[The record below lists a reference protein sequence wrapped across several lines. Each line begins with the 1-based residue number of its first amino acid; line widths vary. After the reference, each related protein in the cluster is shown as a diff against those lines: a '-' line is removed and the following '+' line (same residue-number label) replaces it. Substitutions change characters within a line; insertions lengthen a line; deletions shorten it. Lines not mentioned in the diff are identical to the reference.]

1 MDALSNRSALI
12 TGAAGG
18 LGFATARLFLAA
30 GARVALTDIR
40 QAEGEARAAELG
52 ERAMFIAHDVTSAAD
67 WQRVV
72 ECAEARLGPLSILI
86 NNAGIAQAPV
96 PADQCTEDEY
106 RRIIDINQVSTFLGM
121 QAAVPSLRRAGGGAI
136 VNVSSVAGLKAHP
149 GAIAYVASKFAV
161 TGMTKVAALDFAKDK
176 IRVNSVHPGLIDTPM
191 VRPASPAPGPDLVAQ
206 FAATLPIPRAS
217 QPEEIARV
225 ILFLASDAASF
236 CTGAA
241 FTADG
246 GWTL

>member
-1 MDALSNRSALI
+1 MDALCNRSAVI

-40 QAEGEARAAELG
+40 QEEGEAHAAELG

-72 ECAEARLGPLSILI
+72 DCAEARFGPLSILV

-96 PADQCTEDEY
+96 PTDQCTEDEY

-121 QAAVPSLRRAGGGAI
+121 RAVVPSLRRAGGGAI

-161 TGMTKVAALDFAKDK
+161 TGMSKVAALDFAKDK

-191 VRPASPAPGPDLVAQ
+191 VRPASSAPGPDPVAQ

-217 QPEEIARV
+217 QPEEIAQV